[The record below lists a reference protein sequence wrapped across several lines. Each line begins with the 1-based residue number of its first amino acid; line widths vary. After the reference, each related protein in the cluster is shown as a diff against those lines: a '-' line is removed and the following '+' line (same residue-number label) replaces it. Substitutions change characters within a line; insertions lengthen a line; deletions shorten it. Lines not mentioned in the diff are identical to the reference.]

1 MDKWYD
7 QKKVNKMGFDDSEWF
22 KTEKLLDNPNISDDE
37 KKKIFNN
44 YKKHL
49 YKQMGVK
56 EELFD

>member
-1 MDKWYD
+1 
-7 QKKVNKMGFDDSEWF
+7 MGFDDSEWF